1 MAVALGI
8 TMLIVP
14 QSMAPDLRR
23 YITNDGRAHTTS
35 STLTNT
41 DFAGVADAAADTCF
55 EATPNITTE
64 TDEYS
69 HANKDNKDTD
79 NKNTD
84 NKNT

>member
-8 TMLIVP
+8 TVLIVP

-23 YITNDGRAHTTS
+23 CVANNGCAHTASPTS
-35 STLTNT
+35 ANT
-41 DFAGVADAAADTCF
+41 DNVSVADAAADTCF

-69 HANKDNKDTD
+69 HAHKDNKDTD